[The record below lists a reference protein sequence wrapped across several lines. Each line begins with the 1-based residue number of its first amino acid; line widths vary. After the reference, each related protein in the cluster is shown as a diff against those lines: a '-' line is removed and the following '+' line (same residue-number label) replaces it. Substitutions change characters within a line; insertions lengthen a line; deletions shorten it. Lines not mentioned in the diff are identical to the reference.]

1 MPWSEVSV
9 VDQRRRFIED
19 VRLGVFTFR
28 ELCERYDV
36 SRPTGYLWVARFEQE
51 GRAGLADR
59 SHRAHSCPHATPAH
73 VWQAVRR
80 ARHEHP
86 TWGPKKLLW
95 LVAKRLDDE
104 LPAPST
110 VAGWLKRNGLVAA
123 RRRRPQRPHPGQPH
137 GQASAPNGL
146 WTIDFKGH
154 FRTRDGRYC
163 YPLTVVDAYSRYVLA
178 CQGLLRPT
186 RRLTTVVLERLFR
199 EYGLP
204 ERLRSDNGA
213 PFASMALARLSKLS
227 AWWIRLGITPE
238 LIEPGHPEQNPRH
251 ERMHRTLKD
260 DTTRPPAAT
269 CRAQQ
274 VRFHRWRQAYNEE
287 RPHESLHQQ
296 PPATLYRPSP
306 RPYPARPAGPE
317 YPGHFEVRR
326 VSRNGGIR
334 WASHRV
340 PVSHSMLEEY
350 IGFEPIDDGLWDV
363 YYYHCR
369 LGRFDERLGRI
380 IDDRGRAF
388 RHTPRV

>member
-19 VRLGVFTFR
+19 VRLGVFSFR
-28 ELCERYDV
+28 ELCARYDV
-36 SRPTGYLWVARFEQE
+36 SRPTGYRWVERCEAE
-51 GRAGLADR
+51 GLAGLRDR
-59 SHRAHSCPHATPAH
+59 SHRPHRCPHATPAP
-73 VWQAVRR
+73 VWEAVRR
-80 ARHEHP
+80 GRHAHP

-95 LVAKRLDDE
+95 LVGKRLEDA

-110 VAGWLKRNGLVAA
+110 VAGWLKRNGLIAG
-123 RRRRPQRPHPGQPH
+123 RRRRPQRPHPGKPP

-163 YPLTVVDAYSRYVLA
+163 YPLTVVDASSRYLLA
-178 CQGLLRPT
+178 CQGLLHPT
-186 RRLTTVVLERLFR
+186 RRLTTVTLERLFR

-204 ERLRSDNGA
+204 ERMRSDNGA
-213 PFASMALARLSKLS
+213 PFASLALARLSQLS

-251 ERMHRTLKD
+251 ERMHRTLKAE
-260 DTTRPPAAT
+260 TTRPPAAT

-274 VRFHRWRQAYNEE
+274 VRFRRWRQEYNEQ
-287 RPHESLHQQ
+287 RPHEALDQQ
-296 PPATLYRPSP
+296 PPATRYQASP
-306 RPYPARPAGPE
+306 RPYPARVAGPE

-334 WASHRV
+334 WARHRV
-340 PVSHSMLEEY
+340 PVSHSMLEED

-369 LGRFDERLGRI
+369 LGRFDERRGRI

>member
-1 MPWSEVSV
+1 MPWSEVSL
-9 VDQRRRFIED
+9 VDRRRRFIED
-19 VRLGVFTFR
+19 VQLGVFSLR

-36 SRPTGYLWVARFEQE
+36 SRPTAYLWVARFQQE
-51 GRAGLADR
+51 GLAGLVDR
-59 SHRAHSCPHATPAH
+59 SHRPHSCPHATAAH
-73 VWQAVRR
+73 VWQAVRQ
-80 ARHEHP
+80 ARQEHP

-95 LVAKRLDDE
+95 LVAKRRDE
-104 LPAPST
+104 ALPAPST
-110 VAGWLKRNGLVAA
+110 VAGWLQRNHLVAA
-123 RRRRPQRPHPGQPH
+123 RRRRPQRPHPGKPLGH
-137 GQASAPNGL
+137 ATAPNEL
-146 WTIDFKGH
+146 WTIDYKGQ

-163 YPLTVVDAYSRYVLA
+163 YPLTVVDAHSRYLLA
-178 CQGLLRPT
+178 CHGLLHPT
-186 RRLTTVVLERLFR
+186 RTLTHAALERLFR

-204 ERLRSDNGA
+204 ERIRSDNGA

-238 LIEPGHPEQNPRH
+238 LIEPGHPEQNPQH
-251 ERMHRTLKD
+251 ERMHRTLKAE
-260 DTTRPPAAT
+260 TTRPPAAT

-274 VRFHRWRQAYNEE
+274 RRFCHWRREYNEQ
-287 RPHESLHQQ
+287 RPHEALHQQ
-296 PPATLYRPSP
+296 PPATLYRHSS
-306 RPYPARPAGPE
+306 RPYPTRPAGPE
-317 YPGHFEVRR
+317 YPGHFEIRR

-340 PVSHSMLEEY
+340 PVSHSILEED

-369 LGRFDERLGRI
+369 LGRFNERLGRI